1 MMDPK
6 KIYEEMES
14 NIESIRRTMTERDSI
29 CVDVWTDRVRIIVTH
44 DNGDES
50 EDLCFIK
57 KDKDK

>member
-14 NIESIRRTMTERDSI
+14 NIEAIRRTMTERDSI
-29 CVDVWTDRVRIIVTH
+29 CVDVWKDRVRVIVTH